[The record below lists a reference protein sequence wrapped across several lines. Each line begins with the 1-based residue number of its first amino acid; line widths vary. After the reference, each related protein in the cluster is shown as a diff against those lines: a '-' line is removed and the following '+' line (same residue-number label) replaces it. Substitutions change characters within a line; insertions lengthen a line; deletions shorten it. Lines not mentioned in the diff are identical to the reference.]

1 MKSAIYMEGKR
12 FLETEFKTEEQFEQ
26 VVKNNSKT
34 IFGQKTIYFDIKNK
48 IDSKSLGASIPD
60 GFLFDFKDNNNP
72 EFYLVEVELAKH
84 SFYGHIFPQITKFLA
99 FFNNPDSRSKLIEKL
114 FSVVTS
120 NLKLQMEFK
129 QYLGNEIYKSL
140 KDTIENSQNIL
151 IIIDENKVE
160 FDEVMDIYKDT
171 WLKKVKVEILK
182 QYSANKQNI
191 FTLNPDFEEIGL
203 VEPISI
209 EDGKR
214 AYTESFHTED
224 IAPNIT
230 LIYEKIKTAISN
242 LDANIKINPQRY
254 YISLRD
260 NKNFAFINLRKK
272 KMHLVIM
279 LPYEKGTKL
288 MKHYHPSILTSGI
301 QKFYNGPCFSVTLI
315 DEAYLDEIIT
325 TLEEAYQQQK

>member
-1 MKSAIYMEGKR
+1 MR
-12 FLETEFKTEEQFEQ
+12 
-26 VVKNNSKT
+26 
-34 IFGQKTIYFDIKNK
+34 
-48 IDSKSLGASIPD
+48 
-60 GFLFDFKDNNNP
+60 LF
-72 EFYLVEVELAKH
+72 
-84 SFYGHIFPQITKFLA
+84 SKFLA